1 MQSDRLAGARSPLLF
16 LCFIALLSALA
27 FAQTDPAVSGQWSA
41 VVQWSTPSPGWVPTH
56 AILLPTGKV
65 LYVSSYTDGAK
76 PKIWNPATGAI
87 TPAALPGYDLFCM
100 GHALLANGSVLMTGG
115 HVADYVGYAHST
127 VYDSFANTFTRKADM
142 NAGRWYPTNTTLS
155 NGDVLVVSGT
165 KTSSSD
171 YNNLPQVFQ
180 TSTGTFRSLT
190 NAVLRLQLYPFMFLA
205 PNGKVFLAGWQ
216 PDTRYLDTAGTGLWT
231 KVANTNF
238 GWRNYGSAVMYQTG
252 KILIIGGGGNVAGG
266 ALPTRTAEV
275 IDLNSASP
283 VWKYVASMAFPRRQQ
298 NATLLPDGKVLVT
311 GGSSGS
317 GFDNWHSPVYAAEM
331 WDPATNT
338 WKTLARAANYR
349 GYHSFALL
357 LPDGRVLTGG
367 GQVNAAGQ
375 ANGANIQIYSPPYLF
390 KGARP
395 TISSF
400 PASVTYGSTKLIGT
414 PDVSSIT
421 SVSWVR
427 LGAVTHSFDQNQRF
441 TTLKFTRVSGGVSVV
456 FPANSKISPPGHYM
470 LFILKSGIPSVGKI
484 IRIG

>member
-1 MQSDRLAGARSPLLF
+1 MGVKRLSPAVRPLLF
-16 LCFIALLSALA
+16 LAIVFFCTQSQALS
-27 FAQTDPAVSGQWSA
+27 DPSVVGQWSA

-56 AILLPTGKV
+56 AILLPTGNV
-65 LYVSSYTDGAK
+65 LYVSSYDDGAK
-76 PKIWNPATGAI
+76 PKIWNPSTGSI
-87 TPAALPGYDLFCM
+87 TSAALPGYNLFCM
-100 GHALLANGSVLMTGG
+100 GHSLLASGSVFTTGG
-115 HVADYVGYAHST
+115 HVTDYVGYAHSS
-127 VYDSFANTFTRKADM
+127 VYNPFTNTFSRKSDM
-142 NAGRWYPTNTTLS
+142 NGGRWYPTNTTLS

-165 KTSSSD
+165 STGKED

-216 PDTRYLDTAGTGLWT
+216 PDTRYLDTAGTGIWY
-231 KVANTNF
+231 KVANSNF
-238 GWRNYGSAVMYQTG
+238 GWRNYGSAVMYQKG
-252 KILIIGGGGNVAGG
+252 KILIVGGGGDVAGG
-266 ALPTRTAEV
+266 ALPTRSAEV
-275 IDLNSASP
+275 IDLNSSTPA
-283 VWKYVASMAFPRRQQ
+283 WKYIASMAYQRRQL

-317 GFDNWHSPVYAAEM
+317 GFDNWQHPVYAAEE

-338 WKTLARAANYR
+338 WHTLASASKYR

-367 GQVNAAGQ
+367 GQLNSSGQ

-390 KGARP
+390 KGTRP

-400 PASVTYGSTKLIGT
+400 PTSVSYGSTKFIGT
-414 PDVSSIT
+414 ADVSSIT
-421 SVSWVR
+421 SVSWIR

-441 TTLKFTRVSGGVSVV
+441 TTLMFTKVTGGLNVV
-456 FPANSKISPPGHYM
+456 FPSSSKLSPPGHYL
-470 LFILKSGIPSVGKI
+470 LFILKSGVPSLGKI
-484 IRIG
+484 IHIG